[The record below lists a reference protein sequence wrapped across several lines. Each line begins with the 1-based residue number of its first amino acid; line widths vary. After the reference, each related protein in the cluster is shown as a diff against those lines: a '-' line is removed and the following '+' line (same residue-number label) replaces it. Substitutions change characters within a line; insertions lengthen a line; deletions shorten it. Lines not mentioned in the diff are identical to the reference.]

1 VHVHLKLPS
10 QTRSVVI
17 PANALL
23 FRSEGLRVGVVR
35 NGYAQLVPITIGV
48 DYGGTV
54 QVTSGLTPADQVITS
69 PSDSL
74 ISGTRVRASGTA
86 Q

>member
-1 VHVHLKLPS
+1 LI
-10 QTRSVVI
+10 I

-35 NGYAQLVPITIGV
+35 NGRAQLVPLTIGV
-48 DYGGTV
+48 DYGATV
-54 QVTSGLTPADQVITS
+54 QVTSGLKPADQVILS

-74 ISGTRVRASGTA
+74 ISGTPVRITAPAAGTA

>member
-1 VHVHLKLPS
+1 
-10 QTRSVVI
+10 
-17 PANALL
+17 LL

-35 NGYAQLVPITIGV
+35 NSRAQLIPITIGV
-48 DYGGTV
+48 DYGATV
-54 QVTSGLTPADQVITS
+54 QVTSGLTSSDQVILS

-74 ISGTRVRASGTA
+74 ISGTPVRITTPAAGKT

>member
-1 VHVHLKLPS
+1 VIIPS
-10 QTRSVVI
+10 N
-17 PANALL
+17 AALL

-35 NGYAQLVPITIGV
+35 NGHAELVSITIGV

-54 QVTSGLTPADQVITS
+54 QVTSGLTSTDHVITS

-74 ISGTRVRASGTA
+74 ISGTPVRAMGTA